1 MEKTAGLFIIW
12 RKQDCF
18 FLPITFE
25 AARYGFMVSFDDSWV
40 SIYGTSMRMYNF
52 SVRLRDFRL
61 RLGDSSGRC
70 HS

>member
-1 MEKTAGLFIIW
+1 ML
-12 RKQDCF
+12 

-40 SIYGTSMRMYNF
+40 SIYGTTMRRYNF
-52 SVRLRDFRL
+52 SVSLRDFRL